1 MIIDGRKGLHGEIK
15 APPSK
20 SVMHRELI
28 VSFLCSD
35 RSHLDDMPGDSD
47 DIKATRACLRSVAQA
62 VPGQDVILDCNESGS
77 TIRFMIP
84 VACALLLRK
93 GHETASSVVFRT
105 KGRLFDRPFDE
116 LADAMRPNG
125 IEITKDESTRSIIA
139 KGSMSAGIY
148 TIDGSV
154 SSQYISGLLMA
165 LPLFDEE
172 SRIVVTGDLKSV
184 HYIGLTTD
192 VLAKYGAP
200 AKFEDSVFTPSCGGY
215 PVRQPGPLSVEGDW
229 SNGAF
234 LLCLA
239 RYCGINVTGL
249 SMDSKQGDRAILDF
263 LKLADSA
270 SSDASAEWDCTDTPD
285 IAPYMAVVSAFSFGK
300 MVLKG
305 TGRLRIKESDRV
317 MAVREQLLAAGVKTE
332 ETEDTLTIFGYSR
345 TEGYEEPLKLSSYH
359 DHRMAMCAILIAV
372 ILKVKV
378 GIDDT
383 ECLNKS
389 FPELREM
396 IGKEMT

>member
-1 MIIDGRKGLHGEIK
+1 MFYF
-15 APPSK
+15 SK
-20 SVMHRELI
+20 SKYCDFCDCPMLAWLNRYKPEEYYIDDATKARMEMGSI
-28 VSFLCSD
+28 VGDIAMGYFGDYVEVSMYNGEK
-35 RSHLDDMPGDSD
+35 LDLN
-47 DIKATRACLRSVAQA
+47 R
-62 VPGQDVILDCNESGS
+62 
-77 TIRFMIP
+77 MI
-84 VACALLLRK
+84 
-93 GHETASSVVFRT
+93 ERT
-105 KGRLFDRPFDE
+105 KQE
-116 LADAMRPNG
+116 
-125 IEITKDESTRSIIA
+125 IA
-139 KGSMSAGIY
+139 KNTPVICEASFEYNGLYCAVDILKKENGGWAIY
-148 TIDGSV
+148 EV
-154 SSQYISGLLMA
+154 KSSTHTDKPRYIN
-165 LPLFDEE
+165 
-172 SRIVVTGDLKSV
+172 
-184 HYIGLTTD
+184 D
-192 VLAKYGAP
+192 VAYQKYVLE
-200 AKFEDSVFTPSCGGY
+200 K
-215 PVRQPGPLSVEGDW
+215 
-229 SNGAF
+229 
-234 LLCLA
+234 
-239 RYCGINVTGL
+239 CGINVTGL
-249 SMDSKQGDRAILDF
+249 SEDSKQGDRAILDF

-270 SSDASAEWDCTDTPD
+270 SSDTSAEWDCTDTPD